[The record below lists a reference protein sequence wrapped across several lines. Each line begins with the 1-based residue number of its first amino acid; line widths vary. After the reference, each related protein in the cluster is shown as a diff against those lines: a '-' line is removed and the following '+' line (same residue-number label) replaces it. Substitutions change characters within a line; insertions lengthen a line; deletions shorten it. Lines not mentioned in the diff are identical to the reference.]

1 MSDYQSFSWRAVD
14 LGLDLRDA
22 SDRVQEGRWVRLDNA
37 RPSQEALLT
46 SRVGRT
52 TSLTFPG
59 GDQVHTVKRLSDSTL
74 LVGVGAKLYRNGTV
88 YTYGGSSDLFSGNPL
103 TIIPYK
109 PERGT
114 DVWAY
119 VADSTELWKVHEDGR
134 MFFWGIAPPN
144 SACGATISGT
154 GGLDDT
160 VSGASAY
167 DWRFTYYST
176 VTGAESNGSPIMGN
190 KVTAGSGTGANV
202 SVTASPD
209 PQVDT
214 IRLYRRGGTI
224 PKSWRLT
231 VSGPNTTGIIR
242 DENTDEDIALN
253 QSLSEENDVPFTTV
267 NTDGS
272 ILFSQALPYMAGPF
286 IGKYILAVGDSR
298 RPGYFYWTNA
308 GAPDGASSANN
319 VQISSPTEP
328 LIGVVIHNGAPYVMS
343 RDNFYRVDFGQQGIT
358 FRGSKTAVG
367 RGLAA
372 PWAHT
377 SGPEIF
383 FLSQDG
389 IYRTSGEEP
398 ASSITNEAIRPIF
411 EGVTIGE
418 FLPIDFDEEEALRL
432 HYVGQEL
439 HFLYIDTD
447 GDRQHLVWNSAYD
460 RWRSASSAFPP
471 TSVYGDENQSKVRT
485 WYGTATGLLQEEVGV
500 SDSGQAFTTDV
511 RTGSIDLEQPG
522 LIKEWGNVILDA
534 DPAGGIITLTPYF
547 DAESSSLPPIT
558 LTGVGRQKFSRTL
571 EDTYAHSIAFD
582 ISWLGS
588 EGITLY
594 QLTVLWREDE
604 EAIRHWEFPPT
615 SHGLEGWQ
623 HLRDGYITVRSQAE
637 LEFTIEVDGVS
648 FTPVFRSDSD
658 TLGEKTKLYFDMP
671 PVKGKLF
678 RYIIDSE
685 EDFRIYGGDC
695 EIRTKPWNTSL
706 GYQLVSPF
714 RKEG

>member
-22 SDRVQEGRWVRLDNA
+22 SDRVQEGKWVRLDNA

-46 SRVGRT
+46 SRPGRAN
-52 TSLTFPG
+52 FIAFNPA
-59 GDQVHTVKRLSDSTL
+59 DEVHTIKRLSSSTL
-74 LVGVGAKLYRNGTV
+74 LVGVGRKLYRNGV
-88 YTYGGSSDLFSGNPL
+88 LYSYNGSSDLFSGNPL
-103 TIIPYK
+103 SIIPYK
-109 PERGT
+109 PERGS

-119 VADSTELWKVHEDGR
+119 VADSAELWKVHEDGR
-134 MFFWGIAPPN
+134 IFFWGIAPPS

-154 GGLDDT
+154 GGLDST
-160 VSGASAY
+160 VNGSSAY
-167 DWRFTYYST
+167 DWRFSYYST
-176 VTGAESNGSPIMGN
+176 VTGAESNGSPIMAN
-190 KVTAGSGTGANV
+190 KVDAGAGTGANV

-224 PKSWRLT
+224 PSSWRLT
-231 VSGPNTTGIIR
+231 VSGQNVTGNMR

-272 ILFSQALPYMAGPF
+272 ILFSQALPYTAGPF
-286 IGKYILAVGDSR
+286 LGKYILAVGDEK
-298 RPGYFYWTNA
+298 RPGYLYWTNA

-319 VQISSPTEP
+319 VQISSPVEP
-328 LIGVVIHNGAPYVMS
+328 LIGVLVHNGSPYVMS
-343 RDNFYRVDFGQQGIT
+343 RDNFYRIDYGQQGIT
-358 FRGSKTAVG
+358 FRGSKTSVG

-372 PWAHT
+372 PWAFAT
-377 SGPEIF
+377 GPEIF

-389 IYRTSGEEP
+389 IYRTSGEDP
-398 ASSITNEAIRPIF
+398 ATSITNEAIRPLF
-411 EGVTIGE
+411 ERVSVSNFT
-418 FLPIDFDEEEALRL
+418 PIDFDEDEALRL

-439 HFLYIDTD
+439 HFLYIDTE
-447 GDRQHLVWNSAYD
+447 GERQHLIWNSAYD
-460 RWRSASSAFPP
+460 RWRSASSPFPA
-471 TSVYGDENQSKVRT
+471 TSVYGDENQSKIRT
-485 WYGTATGLLQEEVGV
+485 WYGTFDGLLQEEGGV
-500 SDSGQAFTTDV
+500 LDGGFAFTTEV

-522 LIKEWGNVILDA
+522 LVKEWGNVILDA
-534 DPAGGIITLTPYF
+534 DPAGGVITLTPFF
-547 DAESSSLPPIT
+547 DAESYSTPPIT
-558 LTGVGRQKFSRTL
+558 LTGVSRQKFSRSL
-571 EDTYAHSIAFD
+571 SDTYAHSIAFD
-582 ISWLGS
+582 VSWLGS
-588 EGITLY
+588 AGITLY

-623 HLRDGYITVRSQAE
+623 HLRDGYITVRSQAA
-637 LEFTIEVDGVS
+637 LTFTIEVDGVS
-648 FTPVFRSDSD
+648 FTPVFRTSSS
-658 TLGEKTKLYFDMP
+658 TLGEKRKLYFDMP

-678 RYIIDSE
+678 RYIINSE

-695 EIRTKPWNTSL
+695 EVRVKPWNTSL